1 MKLLVTVS
9 RIFTGLLFVFS
20 GLVKAI
26 DPRGLAYKMQEFFEA
41 WAHDGFFPKWMD
53 LCNDHSL
60 LLSVGMI
67 TLEVLVGAALL
78 LGWRSKWTT
87 ALLLSLILF
96 FTFLTG
102 YVLFT
107 GNIRAC
113 GCFGDCIPLTPIQT
127 FSKDLILLLMCI
139 LLIVKRAY
147 IQPISSSLVS
157 YISLGGVVLFT
168 LLLQYHALTYLPL
181 IDCLPYQKGNN
192 LLELRKMPANAI
204 PDKYDYVFV
213 YSKEGIKK
221 DFSVSNLPDSSWA
234 FVERKQVLVQKGSNN
249 TPLINDFSFTTT
261 SGTDTTESILGQ
273 QSAYY
278 ILFIKDVETHAGD
291 WKEDKALIESLVNQ
305 NLPVYVVT
313 AQRKQVI
320 YQLSTLLPPKKI
332 PPVFT
337 CDATAIKSAART
349 NPVLFEMKGPVV
361 QEKISWARFQ
371 SIHE

>member
-1 MKLLVTVS
+1 MKLLVTFS

-41 WAHDGFFPKWMD
+41 WAHDGFFPQWMD
-53 LCNDHSL
+53 FCNEHAL

-87 ALLLSLILF
+87 AVLLSLILF

-127 FSKDLILLLMCI
+127 FSKDLILLMMCI
-139 LLIVKRAY
+139 LLVIKRHH
-147 IQPISSSLVS
+147 IQPISSSLIGIVS
-157 YISLGGVVLFT
+157 LCGVGVLT

-192 LLELRKMPANAI
+192 LLELRKMPANAV

-221 DFSVSNLPDSSWA
+221 EFTVSSLPDSSWA
-234 FVERKQVLVQKGSNN
+234 FEERKQVLVQKGSNN
-249 TPLINDFSFTTT
+249 SPLINDFSFTAM

-291 WKEDKALIESLVNQ
+291 WNEDKALIERLLNQ
-305 NLPVYVVT
+305 NLTVYVVT
-313 AQRKQVI
+313 AQRKQVTH
-320 YQLSTLLPPKKI
+320 QLSILLPQEKMPL
-332 PPVFT
+332 VFT
-337 CDATAIKSAART
+337 CDATAIKSAARA
-349 NPVLFEMKGPVV
+349 NPVLFQMKGPVV
-361 QEKISWARFQ
+361 QEKISWAQFQ
-371 SIHE
+371 SIH